1 MTTLEPT
8 KLCTYTPQQFDI
20 LSDWNY
26 SSTNLGEYIANKLK
40 NYNGI
45 INIKFKKP
53 SNVLDASII
62 PFSNNCTLSG
72 FCQYQYIKYGQSI
85 EYTKINLFGLYGVI
99 GSTEQRY
106 GSMPPKF
113 TQFTIIGSQI
123 SGKETWLITKA
134 IIDATIDSSAIYT
147 NSSDVTAMPA
157 DNGINTKSLTTTI
170 DTDSIKNEILNSI
183 SSEYV
188 SVASFSE
195 LKNQVDSADSDAN
208 SLASRIGLMSTTC
221 TSLESKIDGL
231 NGKYVDISNCLN
243 DQKDQGDDYIKKFN
257 AFVQEYNT
265 QKNSMQ
271 EMFDSSIKDW
281 KKMLEDSSIKT
292 NEATQAADVA
302 YKAAIDACIEA
313 GKASNAVSDSS
324 SKINKF
330 QIAFD
335 ASYAEY
341 VGWLNEANKN
351 ASSAVK
357 NASAATQAADAA
369 YKAAIDA
376 CTMVDNYSV
385 DISNRLNK
393 LKMDISIADAS
404 FKQYKADLLNA
415 YKAAIGQFTAV
426 EG

>member
-8 KLCTYTPQQFDI
+8 KLCTNTPQQFDI

-72 FCQYQYIKYGQSI
+72 FCQYQYINSQLA
-85 EYTKINLFGLYGVI
+85 EYTKINLFGLYGAI
-99 GSTEQRY
+99 GITTQLY
-106 GSMPPKF
+106 IDMPPKF
-113 TQFTIIGSQI
+113 TQFTIIGSKI
-123 SGKETWLITKA
+123 HGNKTWLITKA
-134 IIDATIDSSAIYT
+134 TIDATIDSSAIYT

-292 NEATQAADVA
+292 SAATQAADVA
-302 YKAAIDACIEA
+302 YKA
-313 GKASNAVSDSS
+313 V
-324 SKINKF
+324 
-330 QIAFD
+330 
-335 ASYAEY
+335 
-341 VGWLNEANKN
+341 
-351 ASSAVK
+351 
-357 NASAATQAADAA
+357 
-369 YKAAIDA
+369 IDA

-404 FKQYKADLLNA
+404 FKQYKTDLLNA

-426 EG
+426 VG

>member
-1 MTTLEPT
+1 MTKLEPT
-8 KLCTYTPQQFDI
+8 KLCTYTPQVFDI
-20 LSDWNY
+20 LKNWNSSTINLGRHIANELENY
-26 SSTNLGEYIANKLK
+26 S
-40 NYNGI
+40 GI
-45 INIKFKKP
+45 VNIKFITP
-53 SNVLDASII
+53 SSVADASIM

-72 FCQYQYIKYGQSI
+72 FCQYQYIKYDQSVI
-85 EYTKINLFGLYGVI
+85 YTKINLFGLYGAI
-99 GSTEQRY
+99 GITTQQY
-106 GSMPPKF
+106 GEMQPKF

-123 SGKETWLITKA
+123 RGKETWLITKA
-134 IIDATIDSSAIYT
+134 IIDATIDSSAIYSDLNAT
-147 NSSDVTAMPA
+147 NEIPA

-231 NGKYVDISNCLN
+231 NGKYVDISNCLDVLSN
-243 DQKDQGDDYIKKFN
+243 DYNKSNSNLNILNSEYKILNTLAADISNKLNNQKDQADGYVDNFN
-257 AFVQEYNT
+257 EFVQGYNN
-265 QKNSMQ
+265 QKNSME
-271 EMFDSSIKDW
+271 EMFNSSITAW
-281 KKMLEDSSIKT
+281 QKMIEDSSIKIK
-292 NEATQAADVA
+292 EATQAADV
-302 YKAAIDACIEA
+302 
-313 GKASNAVSDSS
+313 
-324 SKINKF
+324 
-330 QIAFD
+330 
-335 ASYAEY
+335 
-341 VGWLNEANKN
+341 
-351 ASSAVK
+351 
-357 NASAATQAADAA
+357 A

-404 FKQYKADLLNA
+404 FKQYKTDLLNA

-426 EG
+426 VG